1 MEPGREKEECLAYIQ
16 AFLEGNKEVTSHLSK
31 SFLHPACQQEV
42 QAHYPQL
49 CMALLFRLAHLVQ
62 PEPQGI
68 NFFWGE
74 YRSQKMLIPATPVR
88 SAVGDLRAL
97 MQGAGY
103 VEQIISIQKQGG
115 WDMMMSFEA
124 HHRGV
129 GLLARAMRRN
139 PVEERSW
146 MIHHLL
152 NVLRSG
158 DKTQHLSAL
167 AFLVELLHCA
177 DLSYQLE
184 EVVLRLRWQL
194 SNQKLLVHWLA
205 LQGLLNLACQP
216 EKVVTLHYL
225 LPELLEQLKEADRD
239 VIAKAL
245 MVIRHILTTLGRRRA
260 SRAALLVAEKI
271 LPFFDDV
278 SSRLRFLTISLFGDL
293 LRLVQRMDKKS
304 MKMYVL
310 KSFVSL
316 FFHLEDV
323 NPKVSESSWDTLFTA
338 AALLGWT
345 EIQPLI
351 QRKETWKI
359 CECLLMRNRRRADD
373 FLMES
378 LVYIESPQDPIREAA
393 VRFIGLAARQIE
405 DQNEEKLHK
414 LCSILNDLLLD
425 QKPSVSTLA
434 SQTLL
439 ILKVTWNQPAAGC
452 TLGALFTAC
461 LPFCGGDSHG
471 ERHEKQQQPVPS

>member
-49 CMALLFRLAHLVQ
+49 CMALLFRLTHLVQ

-129 GLLARAMRRN
+129 GLLARAMRKN

-167 AFLVELLHCA
+167 VFLVE
-177 DLSYQLE
+177 
-184 EVVLRLRWQL
+184 
-194 SNQKLLVHWLA
+194 
-205 LQGLLNLACQP
+205 
-216 EKVVTLHYL
+216 VVTLHYL

-293 LRLVQRMDKKS
+293 LRLVQRMDKQS

-310 KSFVSL
+310 KSLVSL

-373 FLMES
+373 FLIES